1 MSYLEVFGTLFDAS
15 FDGTNLSDKDFY
27 IYDIQKPH
35 LPKQNTENIDIP
47 KRHGIIVASKKFT
60 QNELIL
66 YGYMKCSS
74 YDDLTA
80 KLGDLASFLYSDTD
94 KKLILTTQDDRYY
107 NVQYLNSDVI
117 RQQDD
122 YALVNLTFTCSDPFA
137 YNITPTTYS
146 EDITTSG
153 TTFVVNNSGHTYAF
167 PKITVTFNQNQT
179 HIYIANNIIVDVVSN
194 RFDISK
200 AFDTGDELEI
210 DCKNGTVKLNGTSS
224 PAGFGEG
231 GEEMA
236 EFIMLAKGDNVIEVG
251 SDDATLDITVDIS
264 FEKVYLY

>member
-1 MSYLEVFGTLFDAS
+1 MSYLEIFGTLFDAS
-15 FDGTNLSDKDFY
+15 FDGTNLSNMDFY

-35 LPKQNTENIDIP
+35 LPKQDAKSIDIP

-74 YDDLTA
+74 YDDLTE
-80 KLGDLASFLYSDTD
+80 KLGDLASFLYSDTN
-94 KKLILTTQDDRYY
+94 KKLILSTQDDRYF
-107 NVQYLNSDVI
+107 NVQYLANEIVK
-117 RQQDD
+117 QQDD

-137 YNITPTTYS
+137 YDNTPTTYS

-153 TTFVVNNSGHTYAF
+153 TTFVVNNGGHTYAF
-167 PKITVTFNQNQT
+167 PKITVTFNQDQL
-179 HIYIANNIIVDVVSN
+179 HIYIANNTIVDTVAN

-200 AFDTGDELEI
+200 AFSTGDELEI

-251 SDDATLDITVDIS
+251 SSDSTLDITVDIS